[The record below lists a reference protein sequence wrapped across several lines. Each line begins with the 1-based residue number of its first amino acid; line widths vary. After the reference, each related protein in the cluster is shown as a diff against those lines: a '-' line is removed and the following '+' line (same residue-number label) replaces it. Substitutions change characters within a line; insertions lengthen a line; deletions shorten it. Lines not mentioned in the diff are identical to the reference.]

1 MKTTPYYIL
10 FVKDDELGWSDEFGD
25 YSRKEVMDNK
35 DCYYMNKTKVFKI
48 DGHVSRVASQP
59 LSMNHAPRI

>member
-48 DGHVSRVASQP
+48 DDERNLTEFLANKNKELNS
-59 LSMNHAPRI
+59 